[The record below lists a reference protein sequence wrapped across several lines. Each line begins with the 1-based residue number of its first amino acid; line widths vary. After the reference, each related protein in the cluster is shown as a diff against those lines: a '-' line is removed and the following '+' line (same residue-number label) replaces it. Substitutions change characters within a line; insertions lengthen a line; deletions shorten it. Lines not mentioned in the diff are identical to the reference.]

1 MACEILE
8 CCQFF
13 KDKMKELPKTA
24 DYIKTKICLGE
35 YESCA
40 RYRILQE
47 FGRGQVPLELHPDD
61 TEEAKK
67 VMECIGNRNQSEG

>member
-8 CCQFF
+8 CCQLF

-24 DYIKTKICLGE
+24 DYIKTKICHGE

-40 RYRILQE
+40 RYRIFQE
-47 FGRGQVPLELHPDD
+47 FGRGHIPLELHPDD
-61 TEEAKK
+61 TEEVKK
-67 VMECIGNRNQSEG
+67 VIHCLRNKKGSEG